1 MSILA
6 QINDLEEIK
15 EYLPFLIPIAVL
27 QLGLTVGAL
36 ISILRHKKYK
46 TGNRALWVILTLLV
60 NIIGPILYFVLGKT
74 DEEDEEE

>member
-27 QLGLTVGAL
+27 QLGLMLASL
-36 ISILRHKKYK
+36 ISILKHKKYK
-46 TGNRALWVILTLLV
+46 TGNRALWVILSLFV
-60 NIIGPILYFVLGKT
+60 SIIGPILYFVLGKT
-74 DEEDEEE
+74 DEEE

>member
-27 QLGLTVGAL
+27 QLGLMLAAL
-36 ISILRHKKYK
+36 ISILKHKKYK
-46 TGNRALWVILTLLV
+46 TGNRALWVILSLFV
-60 NIIGPILYFVLGKT
+60 SIIGPILYFVLGKT
-74 DEEDEEE
+74 DEEE